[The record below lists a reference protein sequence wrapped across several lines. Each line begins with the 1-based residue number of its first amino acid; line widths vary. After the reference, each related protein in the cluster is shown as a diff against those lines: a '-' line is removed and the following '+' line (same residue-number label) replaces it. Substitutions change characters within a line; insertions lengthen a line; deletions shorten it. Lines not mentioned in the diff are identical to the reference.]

1 MDFRVLQWLIGICDS
16 IIYKIKVNLSGQN
29 QYFSKFNQVA
39 GLQVRDSAFKTMFIL
54 F

>member
-1 MDFRVLQWLIGICDS
+1 MNFRDLQWLIRIRNL

-29 QYFSKFNQVA
+29 QYFSQFNQVA
-39 GLQVRDSAFKTMFIL
+39 GMQTRNSDFETIFIL